1 MDYLIEHREPHI
13 ILKTHGFTHVH
24 SHIVNRITISLT
36 LPWGTPFQ
44 AHCPGKMISRVC
56 PPPPQ
61 HALLCVIRFYMW
73 THCGSVVS
81 RTLSGVT
88 SFSKAGYRAVRV
100 P

>member
-56 PPPPQ
+56 PPPPPNTP
-61 HALLCVIRFYMW
+61 CFVSSDF
-73 THCGSVVS
+73 TCGHTV
-81 RTLSGVT
+81 
-88 SFSKAGYRAVRV
+88 AQ
-100 P
+100 